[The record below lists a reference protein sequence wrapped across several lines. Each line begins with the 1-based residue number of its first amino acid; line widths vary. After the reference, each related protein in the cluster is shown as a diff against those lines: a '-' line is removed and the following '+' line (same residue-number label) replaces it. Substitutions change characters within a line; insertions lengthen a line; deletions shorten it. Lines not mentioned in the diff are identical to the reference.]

1 MWFHSRD
8 LQLFYVVL
16 IAITIQILRIDVRDA
31 SGVYD
36 QQVRLGASLSMALI
50 QFNDTWLSTWNLKE
64 FIGGILIIF

>member
-31 SGVYD
+31 FGVYD

>member
-16 IAITIQILRIDVRDA
+16 IAITIQIFRIDVRDA